1 MERTEIVSQIL
12 AILED
17 VAEIS
22 PDDVNENSVLMDDL
36 DLSSMEILTVVA
48 DLEETFG
55 LRIPEKEL
63 RNFVTISD
71 LADYLADGRSRKT
84 LSVEKARHEAAKRAK
99 GEGQRHDAEMRR
111 LLTSEGYTLYTYR
124 TQFMRFLWQPVPLP
138 ELSPRTIRSLVST
151 TQYQRRHGL
160 PSNGVARKRLME
172 QGSVQIKLGGKTLW
186 VEAPAPEGIWV
197 IPAGTLP

>member
-63 RNFVTISD
+63 KPCFPVIQNLQFILHPTC
-71 LADYLADGRSRKT
+71 
-84 LSVEKARHEAAKRAK
+84 EE
-99 GEGQRHDAEMRR
+99 
-111 LLTSEGYTLYTYR
+111 
-124 TQFMRFLWQPVPLP
+124 TQ
-138 ELSPRTIRSLVST
+138 S
-151 TQYQRRHGL
+151 
-160 PSNGVARKRLME
+160 VAR
-172 QGSVQIKLGGKTLW
+172 SSS
-186 VEAPAPEGIWV
+186 GI
-197 IPAGTLP
+197 

>member
-22 PDDVNENSVLMDDL
+22 PEDVNENSVLM

-63 RNFVTISD
+63 RNFVTVSD
-71 LADYLADGRSRKT
+71 LADYLA
-84 LSVEKARHEAAKRAK
+84 AHA
-99 GEGQRHDAEMRR
+99 GE
-111 LLTSEGYTLYTYR
+111 
-124 TQFMRFLWQPVPLP
+124 
-138 ELSPRTIRSLVST
+138 
-151 TQYQRRHGL
+151 
-160 PSNGVARKRLME
+160 
-172 QGSVQIKLGGKTLW
+172 
-186 VEAPAPEGIWV
+186 
-197 IPAGTLP
+197 